1 MINRGLL
8 RIKVVQ
14 ILYSYYKSEGK
25 SIPLAEKEL
34 FKSVER
40 TYDLYFHLLQLS
52 VEITRYATN
61 LIETRRNKL
70 RPTPEDL
77 NPNTR
82 FIDNSFVSQLSE
94 NIRFIEHLNKQK
106 LSWVDQS
113 DIVKGL
119 YEEIKA
125 SEVYQEYMTAET
137 VDYEADKNL
146 WRKIFKKIILQSQE
160 LDESIE
166 DQNIYW
172 VDDVELVVSFILKTI
187 KRFEFEN
194 GEEQELL
201 PMFKDEEDAEFATKL
216 IRTVLSRGEAIRE
229 MIGKNTKNWD
239 LDRIAFMDIVI
250 MEVALAEL
258 LEFPTIPVNVTLNEY
273 IEIAKNYS
281 TDKSGTFINGV
292 LDNIV
297 GQLKKENKLI
307 KVVMFSD
314 NKAKK

>member
-1 MINRGLL
+1 
-8 RIKVVQ
+8 V
-14 ILYSYYKSEGK
+14 
-25 SIPLAEKEL
+25 
-34 FKSVER
+34 
-40 TYDLYFHLLQLS
+40 
-52 VEITRYATN
+52 
-61 LIETRRNKL
+61 
-70 RPTPEDL
+70 
-77 NPNTR
+77 
-82 FIDNSFVSQLSE
+82 
-94 NIRFIEHLNKQK
+94 NKQK
-106 LSWVDQS
+106 LSWIDQA
-113 DIVKGL
+113 DIVKNL
-119 YEEIKA
+119 YEEIIG
-125 SEVYQEYMTAET
+125 SEVYAEYMADET

-146 WRKIFKKIILQSQE
+146 WRKIFKKIILQSQD
-160 LDESIE
+160 LDDSIE
-166 DQNIYW
+166 DQSIYW

-187 KRFEFEN
+187 KRFDQEK

-216 IRTVLSRGEAIRE
+216 IRTVLSKGLELRT
-229 MIGKNTKNWD
+229 MIDKNAKNWE

-281 TDKSGTFINGV
+281 TDRSGTFINGV

-307 KVVMFSD
+307 KVVMFTD